1 MNIGDYWDEETM
13 AKITNLLHEFQEIF
27 STKFYEMKGILG
39 DLGEMKI
46 PLKPDVKPVKQQ
58 SYHLNLRYKERVKVE
73 LDRMLDA
80 GIIEPVEES

>member
-1 MNIGDYWDEETM
+1 
-13 AKITNLLHEFQEIF
+13 
-27 STKFYEMKGILG
+27 MKGILG

-46 PLKPDVKPVKQQ
+46 PLKPDVKHVKQQ

-73 LDRMLDA
+73 LNRMLDA